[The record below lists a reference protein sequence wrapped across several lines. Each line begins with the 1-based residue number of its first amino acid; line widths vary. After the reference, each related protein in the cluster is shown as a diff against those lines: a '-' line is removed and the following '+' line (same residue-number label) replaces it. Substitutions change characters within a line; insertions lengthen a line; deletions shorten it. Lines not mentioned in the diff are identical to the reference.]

1 VLELAPRPGDLP
13 ASAAAEVIPQ
23 ADMVALTSMTLL
35 NHTFDGL
42 LALRRPDAQVML
54 LGPSTPLAPLLFE
67 RGVHLLSGAVV
78 EDVDA
83 VLRGVSEGAG
93 FRQLHRLG
101 VRLVTMMKT
110 QGLEIPA

>member
-1 VLELAPRPGDLP
+1 
-13 ASAAAEVIPQ
+13 
-23 ADMVALTSMTLL
+23 MVALTSMTLL